1 MDTRTMFL
9 AAFAFAAAI
18 ATVGNASAQIYPSR
32 PVRVVVGSAAGGG
45 VDIIAR
51 LMGQWLSERLGQ
63 QFVIE
68 NRPGAG
74 TNIGTEAV
82 AKAPPDGHTLLLV
95 SAANAINATL
105 YERLNFNFNRDIVPI
120 AGIMRQPQAM
130 LVNLSVPAKSVPEF
144 IAYARAN
151 PGKVNMG
158 SAGIGTPSHLAGEL
172 FKMMARVDLA
182 HVPYRGV
189 APALT
194 DLLGGQVQV
203 IFTSTASSIE
213 YIRSNKLRAL
223 AVTLATRL
231 ETLPEIPTV
240 ADFVPDYVASQWYG
254 VGAPQNTPT
263 EIVDRLNKEING
275 ALTDPRMKARLAD
288 LDGIVLAGSPADF
301 GKLIAAETEKWGKV
315 IQAARIKAE

>member
-1 MDTRTMFL
+1 
-9 AAFAFAAAI
+9 
-18 ATVGNASAQIYPSR
+18 
-32 PVRVVVGSAAGGG
+32 
-45 VDIIAR
+45 
-51 LMGQWLSERLGQ
+51 
-63 QFVIE
+63 
-68 NRPGAG
+68 
-74 TNIGTEAV
+74 
-82 AKAPPDGHTLLLV
+82 
-95 SAANAINATL
+95 
-105 YERLNFNFNRDIVPI
+105 
-120 AGIMRQPQAM
+120 MRQPQAM

-254 VGAPQNTPT
+254 VGAPRNTPT